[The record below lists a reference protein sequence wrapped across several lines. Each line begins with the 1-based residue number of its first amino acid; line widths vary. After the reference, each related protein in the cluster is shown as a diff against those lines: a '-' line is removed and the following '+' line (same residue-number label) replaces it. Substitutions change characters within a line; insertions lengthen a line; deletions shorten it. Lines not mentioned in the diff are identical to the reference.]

1 MYVHTLFMIFCYR
14 YTKCYEFDATLSAV
28 RSVDVGDE
36 DGGGTSAAEGEAA
49 AATGCS
55 FLAFWPAA
63 AADDSFSALGGPA
76 AAFTGA

>member
-1 MYVHTLFMIFCYR
+1 
-14 YTKCYEFDATLSAV
+14 
-28 RSVDVGDE
+28 VDVGDE